1 MAVSIPELLQDLRA
15 ETLPC
20 TENEPLARHT
30 TFRIG
35 GPAAVFC
42 QPCTAAELM
51 RTLELCRAHHVR
63 TYLLGNGSNV
73 LFADAGFPG
82 AVVCLTALASQPT
95 LERQPDGRVALK
107 TGAGVTLAAVCRA
120 ACAAGL
126 TGLEFA
132 YGIPGTAGGAV
143 YMNAGAYGGEI
154 KDALASAAFLD
165 ERLRLQTLPTPAL
178 ALGYRTSVFET
189 KNWCILEAT
198 FLLKPDPQGP
208 AADRKS
214 VV

>member
-1 MAVSIPELLQDLRA
+1 MAVSVPELLQDLRA

-42 QPCTAAELM
+42 QPRTAAELM

-73 LFADAGFPG
+73 LFADVGFPG

-126 TGLEFA
+126 FWSTPLPRRCSCTGCTWRCRS
-132 YGIPGTAGGAV
+132 IC
-143 YMNAGAYGGEI
+143 
-154 KDALASAAFLD
+154 
-165 ERLRLQTLPTPAL
+165 TPC
-178 ALGYRTSVFET
+178 RRS
-189 KNWCILEAT
+189 W
-198 FLLKPDPQGP
+198 
-208 AADRKS
+208 
-214 VV
+214 